1 VAGLSA
7 WHAPT
12 FRMIADGPLKSSPEC
27 TGSIRRQIERCV
39 GFVDTRASRII
50 APMRI
55 NLIRFLVFWGVTAL
69 SLWVADELFDGIAFQ
84 TSQSLFIAGLL
95 LGIVN
100 TFLKPLLVLLTLPLS
115 VLTLGFFVLVIN
127 ALMLLLVAWLVPG
140 FVVAGFWS
148 GFFVALFVSVFSFIV
163 NSLIG
168 YNRVSIR
175 RIDRP

>member
-1 VAGLSA
+1 
-7 WHAPT
+7 
-12 FRMIADGPLKSSPEC
+12 
-27 TGSIRRQIERCV
+27 
-39 GFVDTRASRII
+39 
-50 APMRI
+50 MRI

-69 SLWVADELFDGIAFQ
+69 SLWVADELFDGISFD

-140 FVVAGFWS
+140 FFVAGFWS
-148 GFFVALFVSVFSFIV
+148 GFFVALFSFIV

-168 YNRVSIR
+168 YNRVSVR

>member
-1 VAGLSA
+1 MAGIGGQQKLHCA
-7 WHAPT
+7 
-12 FRMIADGPLKSSPEC
+12 
-27 TGSIRRQIERCV
+27 
-39 GFVDTRASRII
+39 GFVDACASRII

-55 NLIRFLVFWGVTAL
+55 NLLRFLVFWGVTAL
-69 SLWVADELFDGIAFQ
+69 SLWVADELFDGITFR

-100 TFLKPLLVLLTLPLS
+100 TFLKPVLVLLTLPLS
-115 VLTLGFFVLVIN
+115 VVTLGFFVLVIN

-140 FVVAGFWS
+140 FAVAGFWS

-168 YNRVSIR
+168 YNRVSVR
-175 RIDRP
+175 RIDRR

>member
-1 VAGLSA
+1 
-7 WHAPT
+7 
-12 FRMIADGPLKSSPEC
+12 
-27 TGSIRRQIERCV
+27 
-39 GFVDTRASRII
+39 
-50 APMRI
+50 MRI
-55 NLIRFLVFWGVTAL
+55 NIFRFLVFWAVNTL
-69 SLWVADELFDGIAFQ
+69 SLWVAADLFDGITFRTLQAM
-84 TSQSLFIAGLL
+84 FIAGLL

-140 FVVAGFWS
+140 FIVAGFWW

-175 RIDRP
+175 RIDRH